1 MKELRCDK
9 PMATAACSA
18 TYMDLRND
26 VRHLVHWQVALARK
40 HYEYAP
46 PPPTPPSHLK
56 RTLSNRAVLQIRKAA
71 RNPSRPHPLVEER

>member
-1 MKELRCDK
+1 VIKELRCDN

-40 HYEYAP
+40 HYEYAL
-46 PPPTPPSHLK
+46 PSPRWH
-56 RTLSNRAVLQIRKAA
+56 
-71 RNPSRPHPLVEER
+71 HPLLNCADTRSCVREERISCAP